1 MRALFAILTLT
12 LLAPVTAI
20 AEPVVKVINFT
31 ADWCPNCQILNP
43 RLDEAIEA
51 FEPGAIER
59 VDLDVTGMRGKTS
72 LIERTAIQT
81 DVINLA
87 GDHQVAYLWDWYG
100 GVTGI
105 AVAVSADNGEP
116 LTCFMRPMTAKD
128 IQDRLKLAKILA
140 EKGKPGARKPEG
152 PDCPAPMRG

>member
-1 MRALFAILTLT
+1 MRSLLICFTT
-12 LLAPVTAI
+12 LLFSALPSH
-20 AEPVVKVINFT
+20 AEPVLKIINFT

-51 FEPGAIER
+51 FEPGAIQR
-59 VDLDVTGMRGKTS
+59 VDLDVTDMRGNTS

-81 DVINLA
+81 DVIVLA
-87 GDHQVAYLWDWYG
+87 GEHQAAYLWDWYG

-116 LTCFMRPMTAKD
+116 LTCFMRPMKAED
-128 IQDRLKLAKILA
+128 IEDRLKLAKILA
-140 EKGKPGARKPEG
+140 EKGTPGARKSEG